1 MKQHTTPE
9 QTFKLISLGCDK
21 PKHFIEGPTFL
32 DSGYAYT
39 IGELIEILP
48 KQLDNPY
55 KPPLAM
61 EFNGAWR
68 VYYGVP
74 EDYSW
79 EWSIWYEEERNEL
92 IDALYEMIIKL
103 KEEGV
108 I

>member
-1 MKQHTTPE
+1 MKQHTTVE

-39 IGELIEILP
+39 IGELIEMLP
-48 KQLDNPY
+48 EMLAPY
-55 KPPLAM
+55 NNDDWEMPLSISTDSFM
-61 EFNGAWR
+61 WTIEYDGGDF
-68 VYYGVP
+68 VP
-74 EDYSW
+74 YEAA
-79 EWSIWYEEERNEL
+79 SIEL
-92 IDALYEMIIKL
+92 IDALYDMIVKL